1 MKENKDWVT
10 NEVEHIVVTVKKLTL
25 NIQENEISHS
35 NRIQPVEQNLISRK
49 IPYTT
54 TQ

>member
-35 NRIQPVEQNLISRK
+35 NRIQLVEQNLISRK